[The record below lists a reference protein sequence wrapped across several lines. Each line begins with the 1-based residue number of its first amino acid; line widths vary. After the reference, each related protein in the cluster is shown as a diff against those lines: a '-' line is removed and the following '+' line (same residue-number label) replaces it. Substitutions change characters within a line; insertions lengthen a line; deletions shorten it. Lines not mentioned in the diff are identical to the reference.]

1 MKKINIL
8 MILAVAALAGLTACN
23 KMNLEPKG
31 MIDEGL
37 LFNSEYGVKKYFTL
51 LYSDMPIEDLTYK
64 YAGDGKGYVN
74 DRSAGW
80 HTGNVWE
87 PQKGYGSTIAAE
99 TTGRGND
106 DMGGQWGYWPYGRIR
121 DVNVFINNFPN
132 YADNFT
138 EARYNELLAE
148 ARFIR
153 AFYYFALAKRYGG
166 VPIVDVAQDPAAD
179 IETLQLSRSTEYDTW
194 MFIYDDLKFA
204 MENGA
209 KGRSADDLSR
219 GTRWAAAALMAKA
232 MLWAGSVAKY
242 NQYTGITGPATD
254 AGLMGMDPSE
264 ARQFFQYAYDACK
277 MIADGGFSLHTG
289 ADKEKA
295 YTEIFISDCSGDEDI
310 FVKHLGD
317 SKVVNWNSGLYS
329 SYDSMTLP
337 LGTGLAQNVGCAIQ
351 GVWEIVSMYE
361 HPAIATENPDG
372 THSPIYFDRLEDF
385 WDTPEMEPR
394 CRANFFFSG
403 MTEPA
408 SGTVI
413 DLQSGVYKEFPGTC
427 EDAAP
432 EDSNGENEYHQAHR
446 IRAAQPGT
454 FQEIGGVRYK
464 INGAHG
470 YATGTGDEGY
480 IYTGIGVRKYTNFNA
495 PAEQRALHTSQQ
507 GWKVFRYGEILADWA
522 EAAYELGLETGN
534 DALKAEAFE
543 HVNALR
549 VRAGAH
555 PHEMVQN
562 PADIGTELYGFEVDE
577 NLQYIRDER
586 KRELCIEN
594 QSEWDQRR
602 WRIAHSIYENKWV
615 HTLSGY
621 YVISEGKYIY
631 LNEANPHGRTLN
643 FNKLNYYE
651 PIPGG
656 EINKNPNLVRNDG
669 Y

>member
-1 MKKINIL
+1 
-8 MILAVAALAGLTACN
+8 V
-23 KMNLEPKG
+23 
-31 MIDEGL
+31 
-37 LFNSEYGVKKYFTL
+37 
-51 LYSDMPIEDLTYK
+51 DL
-64 YAGDGKGYVN
+64 
-74 DRSAGW
+74 
-80 HTGNVWE
+80 
-87 PQKGYGSTIAAE
+87 
-99 TTGRGND
+99 
-106 DMGGQWGYWPYGRIR
+106 
-121 DVNVFINNFPN
+121 
-132 YADNFT
+132 
-138 EARYNELLAE
+138 
-148 ARFIR
+148 
-153 AFYYFALAKRYGG
+153 
-166 VPIVDVAQDPAAD
+166 
-179 IETLQLSRSTEYDTW
+179 
-194 MFIYDDLKFA
+194 
-204 MENGA
+204 
-209 KGRSADDLSR
+209 
-219 GTRWAAAALMAKA
+219 
-232 MLWAGSVAKY
+232 
-242 NQYTGITGPATD
+242 
-254 AGLMGMDPSE
+254 
-264 ARQFFQYAYDACK
+264 
-277 MIADGGFSLHTG
+277 
-289 ADKEKA
+289 
-295 YTEIFISDCSGDEDI
+295 
-310 FVKHLGD
+310 
-317 SKVVNWNSGLYS
+317 
-329 SYDSMTLP
+329 
-337 LGTGLAQNVGCAIQ
+337 
-351 GVWEIVSMYE
+351 YE
-361 HPAIATENPDG
+361 HPAIATENADG

-413 DLQSGVYKEFPGTC
+413 DLQSGLYKEFPGTC

-454 FQEIGGVRYK
+454 YQEIGGVRYK
-464 INGAHG
+464 VNGTHG

-480 IYTGIGVRKYTNFNA
+480 IYTGIGVRKYTNYNA

-534 DALKAEAFE
+534 NALKAEAFE

-549 VRAGAH
+549 ARAGAH

-594 QSEWDQRR
+594 QGEWDQRR

-631 LNEANPHGRTLN
+631 LNEANPHGRTLT

>member
-8 MILAVAALAGLTACN
+8 MILAVAALMGLTACN

-99 TTGRGND
+99 TTGRGNE

-121 DVNVFINNFPN
+121 DVNV
-132 YADNFT
+132 
-138 EARYNELLAE
+138 
-148 ARFIR
+148 
-153 AFYYFALAKRYGG
+153 FALAKRYGG

-179 IETLQLSRSTEYDTW
+179 IETLQLARSTEYDTW

-209 KGRSADDLSR
+209 KGRTADDLAR

-254 AGLMGMDPSE
+254 AGLMGMDPSV
-264 ARQFFQYAYDACK
+264 AREFFQYAYDACK

-295 YTEIFISDCSGDEDI
+295 YTEIFIADCSADEDI

-351 GVWEIVSMYE
+351 GVWEIVSLYE

-432 EDSNGENEYHQAHR
+432 EDSNGENEYHKAHR

-454 FQEIGGVRYK
+454 YQEIGGVKYK
-464 INGAHG
+464 INGTHG
-470 YATGTGDEGY
+470 YSTGTGDEGY
-480 IYTGIGVRKYTNFNA
+480 IYTGIAVRKYTNYNA

-534 DALKAEAFE
+534 NALKAEAFE
-543 HVNALR
+543 YVNALR
-549 VRAGAH
+549 ARAGAH

-594 QSEWDQRR
+594 QGEWDQRR

>member
-1 MKKINIL
+1 MKKFSFIVF
-8 MILAVAALAGLTACN
+8 MAAALLGLGSCN
-23 KMNLEPKG
+23 EMNLEPKG
-31 MIDEGL
+31 QLDEGV
-37 LFNSEYGVKKYFTL
+37 LFNSESGVRKYFTI
-51 LYSDMPIEDLTYK
+51 LYSDMPIEDLCYK

-74 DRSAGW
+74 SRSAGW

-87 PQKGYGSTIAAE
+87 PQKGYGSTVAAE

-106 DMGGQWGYWPYGRIR
+106 DMGGQWGYWPYDRIR
-121 DVNVFINNFPN
+121 DVNVFINNFPA
-132 YADNFT
+132 YKDFYT
-138 EARYNELLAE
+138 EARFNELMAE

-166 VPIVDVAQDPAAD
+166 VPIVAEVQDPTAE
-179 IETLQLSRSTEYDTW
+179 ISTLQLPRSTEYDTW
-194 MFIYDDLKFA
+194 MFIHDDLQFA
-204 MENGA
+204 MDNGA
-209 KGRSADDLSR
+209 SARTADALSR
-219 GTRWAAAALMAKA
+219 GSRWSAAALMAKS
-232 MLWAGSVAKY
+232 MLWAASVAKY
-242 NQYTGITGPATD
+242 NQYTGITGEATD
-254 AGLMGMDPSE
+254 AGLMGIDPSY
-264 ARQFFQYAYDACK
+264 AKDFYKYAYDACK
-277 MIADGGFSLHTG
+277 FISDGGFTLHTG

-295 YTEIFISDCSGDEDI
+295 YTEIFIADCSADEDI
-310 FVKHLGD
+310 FVKHYGSD
-317 SKVVNWNSGLYS
+317 VVVNWNSGLYS

-351 GVWEIVSMYE
+351 GVWEMVNLYE
-361 HPAIATENPDG
+361 HPAISVENPDG
-372 THSPIYFDRLEDF
+372 THSPIYFNRLEDF

-413 DLQSGVYKEFPGTC
+413 DMQSGVYKQFPGTC

-432 EDSNGENEYHQAHR
+432 EDSNGENEYHKANR
-446 IRAAQPGT
+446 VRASQPGT
-454 FQEIGGVRYK
+454 IQDVGGTAFK
-464 INGAHG
+464 INGTHG

-480 IYTGIGVRKYTNFNA
+480 IYTGIGVRKYTNYNA
-495 PAEQRALHTSQQ
+495 PAEQRALHKSQQ

-522 EAAYELGLETGN
+522 EAAYELGLETGS
-534 DALKAEAFE
+534 DALKAEAFTY
-543 HVNALR
+543 VNALR
-549 VRAGAH
+549 TRAGAH
-555 PHEMVQN
+555 PHDMVSD
-562 PADIGTELYGFEVDE
+562 PEDIGTELYGFPVDE

-594 QSEWDQRR
+594 QGEWDQRR
-602 WRIAHSIYENKWV
+602 WRTAHSIYQNFWV

-631 LNEANPHGRTLN
+631 LNEANPHGRTLT
-643 FNKLNYYE
+643 FNKINYYE

-656 EINKNPNLVRNDG
+656 EINKNPNLMRNDG